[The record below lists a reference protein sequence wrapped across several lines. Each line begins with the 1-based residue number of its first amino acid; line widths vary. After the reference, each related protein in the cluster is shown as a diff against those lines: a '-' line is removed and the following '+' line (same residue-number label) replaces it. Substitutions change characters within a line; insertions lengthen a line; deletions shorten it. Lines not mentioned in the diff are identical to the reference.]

1 MKQLLVGLS
10 VVAALATA
18 AKVVLVYDGD
28 TFLTADSQAVRLLGV
43 DAPESYQPG
52 GDIARD
58 MLEKLVLGR
67 NVRLET
73 DRRDKDDFGRLLRW
87 VYLGDTCVNLEL
99 ARRGYATVR
108 LYEDSLKM
116 ADTLNRLEEEAARIG
131 KGLWSFN
138 VFTPPTMKLL
148 RERIAAESTRAD
160 TGDGWIKVVTYD
172 EAGKHLNR
180 LVTVTGK
187 VVGTYRSDKV
197 LLLNFHQD
205 YRNYFKVAVFAT
217 DLGKFPSVPEDYY
230 KMRTVRVTGVVKE
243 YKGAPEIIVKDPEQI
258 EVVE

>member
-1 MKQLLVGLS
+1 MILLLVSALL
-10 VVAALATA
+10 AASPA
-18 AKVVLVYDGD
+18 ARVVLVYDGD
-28 TFLTADSQAVRLLGV
+28 TFLTADSQAVRLLGI

-67 NVRLET
+67 AVRLES

-87 VYLGDTCVNLEL
+87 VFVGDTCVNVEL
-99 ARRGYATVR
+99 VRRGYAAVR
-108 LYEDSLKM
+108 LYDDSLSRR
-116 ADTLNRLEEEAARIG
+116 DTLERVEETAARIG

-138 VFTPPTMKLL
+138 VFTPPTVKILK
-148 RERIAAESTRAD
+148 ERIAAESARSD
-160 TGDGWIKVVTYD
+160 TGDGWIKVITYD
-172 EAGKHLNR
+172 EAGKYLNR
-180 LVTVTGK
+180 LVTVTGR
-187 VVGTYRSDKV
+187 VVATYRSDKV

-205 YRNYFKVAVFAT
+205 YRNHFKVAVFAT
-217 DLGKFPSVPEDYY
+217 DLGRFPPAPEDYY
-230 KMRTVRVTGVVKE
+230 KQRLVRVTGVVKE